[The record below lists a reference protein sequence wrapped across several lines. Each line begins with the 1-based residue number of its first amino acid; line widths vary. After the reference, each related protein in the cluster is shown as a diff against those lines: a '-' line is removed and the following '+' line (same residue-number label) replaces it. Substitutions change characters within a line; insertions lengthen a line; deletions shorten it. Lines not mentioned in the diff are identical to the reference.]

1 MNGQTL
7 NKLNLFLGGLVLFS
21 ILLFPD
27 FVVKSS
33 LPRIQF
39 VDFLLPVIMLVIF
52 LQRKLLIVSLLY
64 KILAVFFGWILLT
77 IMINGRID
85 QLRDYFELYKIL
97 KFGCIIGLFSL
108 LNFED
113 VFHKILKPV
122 FLLLVVV
129 NLLHYF
135 NVFNFNYLIKEYY
148 NGGIHIDTFG
158 LNSIGEPDIKRMI
171 GFAGNPNVNAVIFSL
186 FSLIFLV
193 RSRDEKRSIWLFSI
207 ATFMLFLCQSRTNFL
222 AFVVVFLSYLFV
234 SRPFIKHDFKLI
246 SAVFFTFFL
255 SFIVSSNSY
264 MLSLINPTVVQ
275 TNSVMGR
282 LEVWQLLGEMI
293 IQKPI
298 FGHGPNKDFFYDRN
312 LYPESEYVLQTWRY
326 GFVGVGVFLAM
337 LFSPLYHSKNVNLK
351 MLFALALAVILIN
364 SLTNNPFTDRQIN
377 VFFAALIGV
386 FIGSKKMINYA

>member
-1 MNGQTL
+1 
-7 NKLNLFLGGLVLFS
+7 
-21 ILLFPD
+21 
-27 FVVKSS
+27 
-33 LPRIQF
+33 
-39 VDFLLPVIMLVIF
+39 
-52 LQRKLLIVSLLY
+52 
-64 KILAVFFGWILLT
+64 
-77 IMINGRID
+77 
-85 QLRDYFELYKIL
+85 
-97 KFGCIIGLFSL
+97 
-108 LNFED
+108 
-113 VFHKILKPV
+113 
-122 FLLLVVV
+122 
-129 NLLHYF
+129 
-135 NVFNFNYLIKEYY
+135 
-148 NGGIHIDTFG
+148 
-158 LNSIGEPDIKRMI
+158 
-171 GFAGNPNVNAVIFSL
+171 
-186 FSLIFLV
+186 
-193 RSRDEKRSIWLFSI
+193 
-207 ATFMLFLCQSRTNFL
+207 
-222 AFVVVFLSYLFV
+222 
-234 SRPFIKHDFKLI
+234 
-246 SAVFFTFFL
+246 
-255 SFIVSSNSY
+255 